1 MSDAHRS
8 LRALVVE
15 EKDPGRRETW
25 QMSADLPARTPV
37 DGGMVPSC
45 PSPQVETAPVREL
58 GGGDRKQ
65 TEQTRARA

>member
-37 DGGMVPSC
+37 AGGMVPSC
-45 PSPQVETAPVREL
+45 PSPQVEPAPIREL
-58 GGGDRKQ
+58 GGGDGPSND
-65 TEQTRARA
+65 ARA